1 MWHHVNYL
9 LNLGL
14 ILSRIRNLGLY
25 KILIL
30 GFLFDNV
37 HKLGQIRFWYFNYS
51 W

>member
-14 ILSRIRNLGLY
+14 Y
-25 KILIL
+25 KILFL